1 MANNKNKKYYKKN
14 YYHHNNNNYQKKP
27 VENKK
32 TYESLMS
39 AKVITKEPVDSFN
52 NILIMKYIAISVV
65 IFAIIIG
72 SFILFR
78 SN

>member
-1 MANNKNKKYYKKN
+1 MASNKNKKYYKKN
-14 YYHHNNNNYQKKP
+14 YYYKNNKNKNNEVSKKGS
-27 VENKK
+27 
-32 TYESLMS
+32 YESLMT
-39 AKVITKEPVDSFN
+39 AKVIIKESQDNFDSL
-52 NILIMKYIAISVV
+52 LIMKYIAISVV